1 MNPHFY
7 TSGGSRPGEGRS
19 KRKKARFPRL
29 PTTKRQGQSRRDA
42 RGPLEAPVARDAMS
56 VPTGRAEEET
66 GPAVVLAAVDHAA
79 AAGEGGLGREPTLPE
94 PRKKKDGAQ
103 SGPENYKVLRRL
115 GGNAADSPGA

>member
-1 MNPHFY
+1 M
-7 TSGGSRPGEGRS
+7 
-19 KRKKARFPRL
+19 
-29 PTTKRQGQSRRDA
+29 
-42 RGPLEAPVARDAMS
+42 ARDAMS

-79 AAGEGGLGREPTLPE
+79 AAGEVGLGREPTLPE

-115 GGNAADSPGA
+115 GGNAADSPSASRVAWDLILVKSRPPTLFRFIYLLYLLSLTSIAKLLNLIIFL